1 MPLTINADT
10 TEWITVDEVK
20 RHANITSSDSDE
32 EIELM
37 RDAAQDAV
45 EGLIGPVLW
54 RTVTQRITANGS
66 VLVLNTL
73 PVVSVTSLTLDGSP
87 ATYTSV
93 EGGMLTDVTVTGDVV
108 ATYVVGRT
116 EVPGAVRLAALII
129 AAHLWQT
136 QLGSAPTQLQDN
148 FDTQPTVGVGY
159 AIPNRAADL
168 LAPYLLLPGVA

>member
-1 MPLTINADT
+1 MPLTINANT

-20 RHANITSSDSDE
+20 RHANITSATSDDE
-32 EIELM
+32 IDLM

-54 RTVTQRITANGS
+54 RTVTQRISANGS
-66 VLVLNTL
+66 TLVLNTL
-73 PVVSVTSLTLDGSP
+73 PVVSVTSLTLDGTSV
-87 ATYTSV
+87 TYTAV
-93 EGGMLTDVTVTGDVV
+93 DGGMLADVAVTGDVV
-108 ATYVVGRT
+108 ATYIAGRT
-116 EVPGAVRLAALII
+116 VVPGAVRLAALII

-136 QLGSAPTQLQDN
+136 QLGSAPTQLQDGFN
-148 FDTQPTVGVGY
+148 AEPTVGVGY